1 MTKELTD
8 AEFIDK
14 FRHEYGVDDVASGSW
29 LFLKQALDRLE
40 KASKTLEH
48 RTELFWKLD
57 KELEKANK
65 KLDDWILEKNVVY
78 GEGFAAGEKK
88 ANSKCEEIKALL
100 NLAEDRN
107 RIANAR
113 IR

>member
-29 LFLKQALDRLE
+29 LFLKQALDR
-40 KASKTLEH
+40 
-48 RTELFWKLD
+48 
-57 KELEKANK
+57 LEKANK